1 MIEIKE
7 KVIQYIKSNSYIG
20 IVLKKEIQS
29 FGWAGCRDIIQG
41 EFIKNIEDMKKI
53 QGKNFSYEVKDIEGV
68 KVFIPEYLKSVKD
81 IRIGFLFSVFSKL
94 MILDIEVN
102 NL

>member
-7 KVIQYIKSNSYIG
+7 KVINYMKKNNFIG

-29 FGWAGCRDIIQG
+29 FGWAGCRDVIQG
-41 EFIKNIEDMKKI
+41 EFIKDMQELKD
-53 QGKNFSYEVKDIEGV
+53 KNFEYKIIEVDGI
-68 KVFIPEYLKSVKD
+68 KVFIPEYLKEIKE
-81 IRIGFLFSVFSKL
+81 IRISSLFSVFSKL
-94 MILDIEVN
+94 MILNVEIN

>member
-7 KVIQYIKSNSYIG
+7 KVIKYVEKNNFIG

-29 FGWAGCRDIIQG
+29 FGWAGCRDVIQG
-41 EFIKNIEDMKKI
+41 EFVKNIEELNNKK
-53 QGKNFSYEVKDIEGV
+53 FSYVVQEVNGI
-68 KVFIPEYLKSVKD
+68 KVFIPEYLKEIKD
-81 IRIGFLFSVFSKL
+81 IRISSLFSVFSKL
-94 MILDIEVN
+94 MILNVEIN

>member
-7 KVIQYIKSNSYIG
+7 KVIKYVKKNNFIG

-29 FGWAGCRDIIQG
+29 FGWAGCRDVIQG
-41 EFIKNIEDMKKI
+41 EFIKDMQEIKD
-53 QGKNFSYEVKDIEGV
+53 KNFEYEIIEVDGI
-68 KVFIPEYLKSVKD
+68 KVFIPEYLKGIKE
-81 IRIGFLFSVFSKL
+81 IRISSLFSVFSKL
-94 MILDIEVN
+94 MILNVEIN

>member
-7 KVIQYIKSNSYIG
+7 KVINYMKKNNFIR

-29 FGWAGCRDIIQG
+29 FGWAGCRDVIQG
-41 EFIKNIEDMKKI
+41 EFIKDMQELKD
-53 QGKNFSYEVKDIEGV
+53 KNFEYEIIEVDGI
-68 KVFIPEYLKSVKD
+68 KVFIPEYLKEIKE
-81 IRIGFLFSVFSKL
+81 IRISSLFSVFSKL
-94 MILDIEVN
+94 MILNVEIN